1 MICKVYRKPERPFI
15 DPRRSMQLRS
25 KDQLEN
31 RQVIVKKEPGK
42 YLAVYRSPCASG
54 SRAHSKPSTLDVF
67 PGTPLANRE

>member
-42 YLAVYRSPCASG
+42 YLAVCR
-54 SRAHSKPSTLDVF
+54 T
-67 PGTPLANRE
+67 